1 MCALCTVFAGL
12 CVFADLYV
20 CVFCTMSG
28 SSNKC
33 LKQPFAL
40 CALCLQTCMVRC
52 VLPLLCVAVV
62 LCCCCVHV
70 CCVVLCAATGVFMCV
85 CCVVRWVLLLLCVA
99 VVMLLCAC
107 VLYCVVLCCVLP
119 LVCSCACV
127 VLCAVVLPL
136 LSMLCECVVLRCVL
150 PRAENQ
156 KIPLLLRSPVNTQEQ
171 SSRFLSFV
179 FRFKFFLHCII
190 YEMKPLIYL

>member
-1 MCALCTVFAGL
+1 MCALCIVFAGL
-12 CVFADLYV
+12 CVFVDLYV
-20 CVFCTMSG
+20 CVCSAQCRDPVSKATFCTV
-28 SSNKC
+28 C
-33 LKQPFAL
+33 TLFADL
-40 CALCLQTCMVRC
+40 YGA
-52 VLPLLCVAVV
+52 LCVASLV
-62 LCCCCVHV
+62 CCCCV
-70 CCVVLCAATGVFMCV
+70 VL
-85 CCVVRWVLLLLCVA
+85 
-99 VVMLLCAC
+99 LLCAC
-107 VLYCVVLCCVLP
+107 VLCCVVCCHWCVHVCVLCCALGVASLVCCCCDVVVCVCVVLCCVVLCCVLP

-179 FRFKFFLHCII
+179 FRFQFFLHCII